1 MKERLLQELTGKRK
15 RCVKYFQMNEKGVAA
30 AVYPGPVHYEE
41 DGEWKDI
48 DNRLEA
54 VTEEG
59 REVYHNKASDVK
71 VKFAGETGTGDLVSV
86 EKNGLKVSWKLDT
99 EEDQIATESTGKKRA
114 KKKACRFRVLTEPEF
129 PQDPGEVTQK
139 PEEEAASEDEPEEGT
154 TSADELASD
163 EVSADDSIRSEKAG
177 SAEVKSEDTDIAEE
191 GTEEKSEDVDVA
203 EDTEAKSEG
212 TDIEGETEE
221 KSEDAD
227 ITDDGTTAGKSEN
240 TDKEDLEKDS
250 GTLEDEVIRAHMGVK
265 HLAGEGIYENILSDV
280 DVHYIIQG
288 EKIKENI
295 RLKTKEAAEQEL
307 TFTFQHPGLT
317 MKTETDGSLGLYKD
331 EEKVF
336 WFEKPYMYD
345 NNGCLSTEV
354 VLQAEP
360 FEEGSKVSV
369 IPDKEWLLEEDR
381 AYPVVID
388 PMTETEKPHS
398 IIEDTYVFSGGKVSE
413 NPEKVFSYGSFVVG
427 RSYENGK
434 LRALLR
440 FRNLPDI
447 GKGSILYAAKMY
459 IWQYEYSAS
468 VYTKIPLL
476 AQEITG
482 TWDEKSVRWNNQ
494 PAVAGTV
501 LDYKEVGQVTSGNT
515 TTITPIGFDVTKLAR
530 KWYNTGVN
538 NGIMIRSQY
547 ESEPGDSKN
556 AYARFYASDHP
567 KVSSKQYPSGVFYY
581 RNVTGLEDYQSYH
594 EQAAGRGGMGYT
606 NDYTGNVVWIHPDVE
621 TEGGPLMAEVKHVYN
636 LSEAD
641 TPSRLGYGWTLS
653 CLQRV
658 VSSGINDYPYKYTDE
673 DGTAHYFYKD
683 TTDGNKIK
691 DEDGLGLVITS
702 TSGPDYDHYLTMEG
716 KDKTKYIF
724 GGDGYLRFIE
734 DLDGNKV
741 TIEYEPNASQNYIDY
756 ITDATGARIDIVYK
770 QDASLSRILEIK
782 DTAGRSIHYDYDSAG
797 NLSAI
802 HYPDGKKTTF
812 TYDGSHRLL
821 TVTGPEGYGIRY
833 EYTQDFRIWRVSK
846 ITEFGENQTVGQE
859 MKISYENGNTTIFE
873 EPGLDGELSQTA
885 DNQKMIYH
893 FDNMGRPT
901 DILDSDGCANT
912 YEYYTTGM
920 KNHKLHKDGSTQ
932 KTIYGLLRNHLFD
945 PEKGDAG
952 WYGYRIADKIKTS
965 IVRKDGYAGTKSAYL
980 NKTDAD
986 SEEGICQ
993 DVTLEAGTYTFSA
1006 YMKITGLSKGVVGKS
1021 TGAGLG
1027 ILHAD
1032 GSRNVSAKLLKE
1044 DTDTAVDDG
1053 WERMALTFKLQKKET
1068 VTVFAGLF
1076 GRTGQVYV
1084 SGTQLESGKAVN
1096 KLNLITNPGC
1106 DWMTGDMPDYWKK
1119 NEDISGGKTVMTN
1132 DKGRCFIIHGQR
1144 DKNPVFWQEVNITGK
1159 EGDIYNLSCW
1169 VKGCGI
1175 PDKRYAVSAAVLY
1188 DNAPTKWHHFACN
1201 PNIEGWQFVSGS
1213 FSTSDDDTG
1222 TNATYKSIHIFLHYT
1237 FQIDQALFK
1246 GVQLVRDDSESYV
1259 YDDEGNLI
1267 NAVSAAEKDHFVSNK
1282 NGMLTKL
1289 GGIDGT
1295 EFEYCYD
1302 SKNHMKKASNSEG
1315 VSYMFDYNAK
1325 GQPTAMR
1332 ASGGKNM
1339 DAATP
1344 GRIYYL
1350 REKYSGLYLDV
1361 EGQKVESRT
1370 PLILQEYSGSG
1381 TQKWKLKQCDDGYL
1395 QFELAEHAGYNVD
1408 LLDASDK
1415 EGATVAIHQ
1424 HNMSDAQKWR
1434 LAPQEDGSY
1443 QITSKAAK
1451 DKKGLTNY
1459 EKGTAKGQKI
1469 TSHTLGNYWFNQCWY
1484 LEPVDEGT
1492 LSEKPENNKI
1502 VTLRVMHSGQYLDVY
1517 FAKTEAGAPLAQDH
1531 FNGGRNQQY
1540 RMKSC
1545 GNGYYQLSPMHA
1557 PGMVIAKSG
1566 KNSKGYERL
1575 ALEERKENA
1584 ANQMFRFEE
1593 IEAGKGTG
1601 YAIVCKDGNVAL
1613 DVMDRSYV
1621 NGTDVILTAHG
1632 AVQRNKWWIIESVSD
1647 RMEST
1652 MEYTS
1657 DARQIKKI
1665 TDVRGYETSFTYDAK
1680 NRLLKSCTDARGGV
1694 TSYEYDPN
1702 TDQMTRVV
1710 RKMNGK
1716 DYDIVYT
1723 YDGEKIKNIRR
1734 NGMDYGYT
1742 YDIYGNQNQMTIAGK
1757 AVEKITYRNKDGLE
1771 DRTTYA
1777 TGESIRN
1784 VYDSEERLVSQY
1796 LVHTDGTEEKLY
1808 TNIFDNYGNVVRH
1821 IDERNQLTY
1830 DYQHDLIGRI
1840 LGSTSSD
1847 GMNLRIAYDSKNRVK
1862 ENISRMDKKGH
1873 RTQYIYVEAGKQQ
1886 KPGLGYGVKIDGT
1899 ERITYQYDRLGRYVK
1914 KTVTY
1919 PGGQTSDTT
1928 YTYVFGKKD
1937 GTTTALVNSVLRD
1950 GVETFYRYDGVGN
1963 ITEVL
1968 EKTAA
1973 DSQPVSRFVYEYD
1986 LMNQLV
1992 KEEDKKE
1999 GSIRT
2004 YEYDAGG
2011 NLLKYKKYTVKDG
2024 KQTLV
2029 LTDSYAYGNTWKDQM
2044 TSYNGNPVTYDD
2056 MGNPLTYLGMK
2067 LSWEKGRELVQ
2078 VEKGGNTTRYV
2089 YDSDGRRIQKTGKD
2103 GTTHYYLNGS
2113 AVIAQKTD
2121 VGERMDFLYDD
2132 KGNVFAVDY
2141 KDKLYFYQ
2149 TNLQGDITGIV
2160 DSNGNQVVTYTYDS
2174 WGKLLASTDNSG
2186 VDLAKKNPFR
2196 YRGYYYDVE
2205 TGFYYLNDRYYDP
2218 KARRML
2224 SADDNINLM
2233 MSIEFYG
2240 KNLYLYCDNN
2250 PVSRRDDEGEFWHI
2264 LAAGAV
2270 SAAIGMATA
2279 VLENKVSGNAW
2290 YDGLAE
2296 SAVTGFVSG
2305 AIAGSGLGPVGQA
2318 IGQGT
2323 VTLAA
2328 EGYSLWEK
2336 SKTKQKI
2343 TVYDVTYAVVDVAAS
2358 VVPGTRTGKD
2368 IKAAAK
2374 HVENIANYR
2383 SMRKTYKIYIKE
2395 GQMVKRI
2402 ATKARLK
2409 NLRGEIVS
2417 HAVKQ
2422 TKPSKRSFILFG
2434 VRVARVHRRKIRS
2447 VLRKIKRK
2455 LKKR

>member
-1 MKERLLQELTGKRK
+1 MKEKLLRELTGKRK

-59 REVYHNKASDVK
+59 REVYQNKASDVK

-86 EKNGLKVSWKLDT
+86 EKNGMKVSWKLDT
-99 EEDQIATESTGKKRA
+99 EEDQIATESTGKKRV

-139 PEEEAASEDEPEEGT
+139 QEEEAASEDEPEEGT

-212 TDIEGETEE
+212 TDIEGGSEE

-227 ITDDGTTAGKSEN
+227 ITDDGTTPGKSEN

-307 TFTFQHPGLT
+307 TFIFQHPGLT

-331 EEKVF
+331 IEKVF

-360 FEEGSKVSV
+360 FGEGSKVSV
-369 IPDKEWLLEEDR
+369 IADKEWLLEEDR

-683 TTDGNKIK
+683 TTDGNKLK
-691 DEDGLGLVITS
+691 DEDGLGLVITA

-802 HYPDGKKTTF
+802 RYPDGKKTTF

-885 DNQKMIYH
+885 DNQKMTYH

-980 NKTDAD
+980 NKTDAG

-1053 WERMALTFKLQKKET
+1053 WERMALTFKLKKKET

-1084 SGTQLESGKAVN
+1084 SSTQLEEGKAANKVN
-1096 KLNLITNPGC
+1096 LVINPGF
-1106 DWMTGDMPDYWKK
+1106 DWITGDKPDFWTYKG
-1119 NEDISGGKTVMTN
+1119 DDSGAKTVVTN
-1132 DKGRCFIIHGQR
+1132 DKGRCAILRGKW
-1144 DKNPVFWQEVNITGK
+1144 DKDPVFAQAVNIKGK

-1175 PDKRYAVSAAVLY
+1175 PDKDYRIAAAVLY
-1188 DNAPTKWHHFACN
+1188 DNAPTKWHDVPCN

-1213 FSTSDDDTG
+1213 FSTSDGDTK
-1222 TNATYKSIHIFLHYT
+1222 TDATYTGIHIYIFFAH
-1237 FQIDQALFK
+1237 QMDSAMFK

-1267 NAVSAAEKDHFVSNK
+1267 NAVSAAENDHFVSNK

-1295 EFEYCYD
+1295 EFEYGYN

-1332 ASGGKNM
+1332 SEGGKHM
-1339 DAATP
+1339 GAAIA
-1344 GRIYYL
+1344 GRAYYL

-1361 EGQKVESRT
+1361 DSQKVEIRRSV
-1370 PLILQEYSGSG
+1370 ILQEYSGSS
-1381 TQKWKLKQCDDGYL
+1381 TQKWKLTKSDDGYL
-1395 QFELAEHAGYNVD
+1395 EFELAEHAGYNLD
-1408 LLDASDK
+1408 LQNADTTD
-1415 EGATVAIHQ
+1415 GAAVALYQ
-1424 HNMSDAQKWR
+1424 HNESDAQKWR
-1434 LAPQEDGSY
+1434 LSPQEDGSY
-1443 QITSKAAK
+1443 QITAKATK
-1451 DKKGLTNY
+1451 DKNGLTNRDR
-1459 EKGTAKGQKI
+1459 GTANGQKI
-1469 TSHTLGNYWFNQCWY
+1469 TSCILGNNVNQCWY
-1484 LEPVDEGT
+1484 LEAVDDGN
-1492 LSEKPENNKI
+1492 LSEKPEDGKI
-1502 VTLRVMHSGQYLDVY
+1502 VSIRVMQSGQYLDVNY
-1517 FAKTEAGAPLAQDH
+1517 AGTKEGSELMQNYY
-1531 FNGGRNQQY
+1531 NGGTNQQF
-1540 RMKSC
+1540 RMKDC
-1545 GNGYYQLSPMHA
+1545 GNGYYQLLPMHA
-1557 PGMVIAKSG
+1557 PGMVLAKFG
-1566 KNSKGYERL
+1566 KNSQGYDRL
-1575 ALEERKENA
+1575 ALETKKDGAEN
-1584 ANQMFRFEE
+1584 QLFRFEE
-1593 IEAGKGTG
+1593 IEPGKGTG
-1601 YAIVCKDGNVAL
+1601 YAIVCKAGNAAL
-1613 DVMDRSYV
+1613 DVMNRSYV
-1621 NGTDVILTAHG
+1621 NGADVILTAHG
-1632 AVQRNKWWIIESVSD
+1632 AVQRNKWWVIESVSD

-1710 RKMNGK
+1710 RSMNGK
-1716 DYDIVYT
+1716 DYDIAYT

-1742 YDIYGNQNQMTIAGK
+1742 YDIYGNQNQMTIVCK

-1873 RTQYIYVEAGKQQ
+1873 RTQYIYGEAGKQQ

-1899 ERITYQYDRLGRYVK
+1899 ERITYHYDRLGRYAK

-1928 YTYVFGKKD
+1928 YTYVSGKKD

-2044 TSYNGNPVTYDD
+2044 TSYNGSPITYDD

-2078 VEKGGNTTRYV
+2078 VEKDGNTTRYV
-2089 YDSDGRRIQKTGKD
+2089 YDSDGRRIQKIGKD

-2121 VGERMDFLYDD
+2121 AGERMDFLYDD

-2218 KARRML
+2218 KVRRFVNADSIDTL
-2224 SADDNINLM
+2224 SVKKDFHD
-2233 MSIEFYG
+2233 
-2240 KNLYLYCDNN
+2240 KNLYGYCDNN
-2250 PVSRRDDEGEFWHI
+2250 PVVRVDVEGEIW
-2264 LAAGAV
+2264 V
-2270 SAAIGMATA
+2270 AAIAVGVGTQYVTD
-2279 VLENKVSGNAW
+2279 VLENIIDGEKGINIFRPCSSVGDYVSAGVTALIPGSKVG
-2290 YDGLAE
+2290 
-2296 SAVTGFVSG
+2296 AVIIRNV
-2305 AIAGSGLGPVGQA
+2305 VGEVA
-2318 IGQGT
+2318 SQGT
-2323 VTLAA
+2323 DYAIQVVKKKKIVKPKIKWKKTLIEVGEASIY
-2328 EGYSLWEK
+2328 EGVSNKLVNSMARRIDNKFTRNYS
-2336 SKTKQKI
+2336 
-2343 TVYDVTYAVVDVAAS
+2343 TYAGRQYKKHPKA
-2358 VVPGTRTGKD
+2358 TRKQ
-2368 IKAAAK
+2368 IQKK
-2374 HVENIANYR
+2374 FYR
-2383 SMRKTYKIYIKE
+2383 SQKRQRRTFKIISFVL
-2395 GQMVKRI
+2395 GI
-2402 ATKARLK
+2402 I
-2409 NLRGEIVS
+2409 G
-2417 HAVKQ
+2417 AV
-2422 TKPSKRSFILFG
+2422 G
-2434 VRVARVHRRKIRS
+2434 G
-2447 VLRKIKRK
+2447 KRK
-2455 LKKR
+2455 K

>member
-1 MKERLLQELTGKRK
+1 MKEKLLRELTGKRK

-59 REVYHNKASDVK
+59 REVYQNKASDVK

-86 EKNGLKVSWKLDT
+86 EKNGMKVSWKLDT
-99 EEDQIATESTGKKRA
+99 EEDQIATESTGKKRV

-139 PEEEAASEDEPEEGT
+139 QEEEAASEDEPEEGT

-212 TDIEGETEE
+212 TDIEGGSEE

-227 ITDDGTTAGKSEN
+227 ITDDGTTPGKSEN

-307 TFTFQHPGLT
+307 TFIFQHPGLT

-331 EEKVF
+331 IEKVF

-360 FEEGSKVSV
+360 FGEGSKVSV
-369 IPDKEWLLEEDR
+369 IADKEWLLEEDR

-782 DTAGRSIHYDYDSAG
+782 DTAGRSIHYDYDSVG

-802 HYPDGKKTTF
+802 RYPDGKKTTF

-873 EPGLDGELSQTA
+873 EPGLDGELSETA
-885 DNQKMIYH
+885 DNQKMTYH

-952 WYGYRIADKIKTS
+952 WYGYRIADKTKTS

-1106 DWMTGDMPDYWKK
+1106 DWLTGDMPDYWKK

-1344 GRIYYL
+1344 GRIYCL

-1361 EGQKVESRT
+1361 EGQKVESRI

-1381 TQKWKLKQCDDGYL
+1381 TQKWKLNQCDDGYL

-1408 LLDASDK
+1408 LLDASDQ

-1469 TSHTLGNYWFNQCWY
+1469 TSRTLGNYWFNQCWY
-1484 LEPVDEGT
+1484 LEPADEGRI
-1492 LSEKPENNKI
+1492 SEKPENNKI

-1517 FAKTEAGAPLAQDH
+1517 FAKTESGAQLAQDH

-1796 LVHTDGTEEKLY
+1796 LVHADGTEEKLY

-1873 RTQYIYVEAGKQQ
+1873 RTQYIYGEAGKQQ

-1899 ERITYQYDRLGRYVK
+1899 ERITYHYDRLGRYAK

-1928 YTYVFGKKD
+1928 YTYVSGKKD

-2011 NLLKYKKYTVKDG
+2011 NLLKYKKYTAKDG

-2044 TSYNGNPVTYDD
+2044 TSYNGSTVTYDD

-2067 LSWEKGRELVQ
+2067 LSWEKERE
-2078 VEKGGNTTRYV
+2078 KR
-2089 YDSDGRRIQKTGKD
+2089 QKE
-2103 GTTHYYLNGS
+2103 NW
-2113 AVIAQKTD
+2113 
-2121 VGERMDFLYDD
+2121 
-2132 KGNVFAVDY
+2132 
-2141 KDKLYFYQ
+2141 
-2149 TNLQGDITGIV
+2149 DI
-2160 DSNGNQVVTYTYDS
+2160 
-2174 WGKLLASTDNSG
+2174 W
-2186 VDLAKKNPFR
+2186 F
-2196 YRGYYYDVE
+2196 
-2205 TGFYYLNDRYYDP
+2205 
-2218 KARRML
+2218 
-2224 SADDNINLM
+2224 
-2233 MSIEFYG
+2233 
-2240 KNLYLYCDNN
+2240 
-2250 PVSRRDDEGEFWHI
+2250 
-2264 LAAGAV
+2264 
-2270 SAAIGMATA
+2270 
-2279 VLENKVSGNAW
+2279 
-2290 YDGLAE
+2290 
-2296 SAVTGFVSG
+2296 
-2305 AIAGSGLGPVGQA
+2305 
-2318 IGQGT
+2318 
-2323 VTLAA
+2323 
-2328 EGYSLWEK
+2328 
-2336 SKTKQKI
+2336 
-2343 TVYDVTYAVVDVAAS
+2343 
-2358 VVPGTRTGKD
+2358 
-2368 IKAAAK
+2368 
-2374 HVENIANYR
+2374 
-2383 SMRKTYKIYIKE
+2383 
-2395 GQMVKRI
+2395 
-2402 ATKARLK
+2402 
-2409 NLRGEIVS
+2409 
-2417 HAVKQ
+2417 
-2422 TKPSKRSFILFG
+2422 
-2434 VRVARVHRRKIRS
+2434 
-2447 VLRKIKRK
+2447 
-2455 LKKR
+2455 